1 MDLQVWITFVA
12 ASCALMLVPGPAMLF
27 MIGTALNDG
36 LPRAL
41 AAMPGLVVGLLA
53 SMLVS
58 LMGAGAVLL
67 ASAELFT
74 ALKFAGA
81 AYLIY
86 LGVRLWRTKPQ
97 TAETRQGVT
106 GDRSNLFWSAFLVA
120 FLNPKALIFHI
131 AFLPQFVDPTRPAAL
146 QFGVLITTF
155 AIIALAAAVISAIA
169 GSGLRRGAKSAVALK
184 VLNRAGAGAMVT
196 SGVVTLTATRGQ

>member
-1 MDLQVWITFVA
+1 MDFQVWMTFVA

-74 ALKFAGA
+74 ALKIAGA

-86 LGVRLWRTKPQ
+86 LGLRLWRSEPQATGTIQDKP
-97 TAETRQGVT
+97 
-106 GDRSNLFWSAFLVA
+106 GDRGNLFWSAFLVA

-131 AFLPQFVDPTRPAAL
+131 AFLPQFVDPARPAAL
-146 QFGVLITTF
+146 QFGVLVGTF
-155 AIIALAAAVISAIA
+155 AIVALTAAVISAIA
-169 GSGLRRGAKSAVALK
+169 GSGLRRGARSAVALK
-184 VLNRAGAGAMVT
+184 VLNRAGAGAIMT
-196 SGVVTLTATRGQ
+196 SGIVTLTATRGQ

>member
-74 ALKFAGA
+74 VLKFAGA

-86 LGVRLWRTKPQ
+86 LGLRLWRSEPQ
-97 TAETRQGVT
+97 ATGATQGEP

-146 QFGVLITTF
+146 QFGVLISTF

-169 GSGLRRGAKSAVALK
+169 GSGLRKGAKSAFALK
-184 VLNRAGAGAMVT
+184 VLNRAGAGAMMT
-196 SGVVTLTATRGQ
+196 SGVAALTATRGQ

>member
-86 LGVRLWRTKPQ
+86 LGLRLWRSTPQ
-97 TAETRQGVT
+97 ATGAAQDSP

-146 QFGVLITTF
+146 QFGVLVTTF
-155 AIIALAAAVISAIA
+155 AIVALTAAVISAIA
-169 GSGLRRGAKSAVALK
+169 GSGLRRGARSAVALK
-184 VLNRAGAGAMVT
+184 VLNRAGAGAMMT
-196 SGVVTLTATRGQ
+196 SGIVTLTATRGQ